1 MLFPTPCRKDD
12 FQFDGNELFDCVTF
26 SKLVGESKTDLF
38 VFIFST
44 VRGMSV
50 YDCVKV
56 LKMVLKR
63 FQTILNFC
71 VFPLFEVPKGHF
83 LSGLYFYSHH
93 PSRPSYASLH
103 WCLFEFEREL
113 HDSNLSVI

>member
-1 MLFPTPCRKDD
+1 M
-12 FQFDGNELFDCVTF
+12 TF
-26 SKLVGESKTDLF
+26 SKLVGQSKTDLF

-83 LSGLYFYSHH
+83 F
-93 PSRPSYASLH
+93 
-103 WCLFEFEREL
+103 
-113 HDSNLSVI
+113 